1 MKIPVSNIRDSAVE
15 SDFTEDWSVFES
27 KGKVDFHP
35 NSLIKGHFLLLYL
48 EDQVLLRMDFQV
60 ELIFSCARCSELF
73 PLKLDRHVEMLLYP
87 GSLEAKML
95 DLDILSADIDFY
107 KNDVIDISDYIWE
120 EIVLNVPMKP
130 LCSEEC
136 LGLCSICGTNLNNLS
151 CDCSREVVDSRWLDL
166 QKLKEKLS
174 S

>member
-95 DLDILSADIDFY
+95 DLDILSADNTVRI
-107 KNDVIDISDYIWE
+107 KNYL
-120 EIVLNVPMKP
+120 IV
-130 LCSEEC
+130 
-136 LGLCSICGTNLNNLS
+136 
-151 CDCSREVVDSRWLDL
+151 SRHEWI
-166 QKLKEKLS
+166 
-174 S
+174 